1 MDIYSDCLKND
12 WSQLKSLPVLT
23 VEQIKECDDDCIR
36 MYLYCFYNYPEFYNY
51 KKKKLLNRCININK
65 ENLLLYSAFIGNIQ
79 QFEYLESNNL
89 NIQYT
94 NKDNF
99 NVYLMAAKNG
109 QLEFIKHIITKN
121 ISKDIVD
128 KMEHLNVYLMAV
140 KYGHIDVVKFLETT
154 DINTNSKGI
163 YGDTAYLVA
172 SYSGHVDLLK
182 YLGNKCNIYE
192 ENYEHDN
199 AYDLAISFGHVEVL
213 KYLEKVN
220 YNIYK
225 IDNYGYNNLQIA
237 NIMSRHNVCDYLEN
251 KFIYSG
257 FLKICSICYD
267 VKNDKFITCKN
278 NHIVHLTC
286 QQFKNRNKCLNCS
299 FKYVI

>member
-12 WSQLKSLPVLT
+12 WPQLKSLPVLT

-51 KKKKLLNRCININK
+51 KKKKLLDRCININGD
-65 ENLLLYSAFIGNIQ
+65 NLLLLSAFIGHIHIL
-79 QFEYLESNNL
+79 EYLESRGFKIN
-89 NIQYT
+89 T
-94 NKDNF
+94 KSKDVY
-99 NVYLMAAKNG
+99 NVYCVAAKYN
-109 QLEFIKHIITKN
+109 QLDTIKYLSKKYINKN
-121 ISKDIVD
+121 SINLSHAYLTASYYGHLDIV
-128 KMEHLNVYLMAV
+128 KYLQ
-140 KYGHIDVVKFLETT
+140 TT
-154 DINTNSKGI
+154 DIDSNIKNRYGNNVSLTAITSGHIHLVQYFLQNGYDMYVENLYGHDAYMAAAI
-163 YGDTAYLVA
+163 YGHLD
-172 SYSGHVDLLK
+172 
-182 YLGNKCNIYE
+182 IM
-192 ENYEHDN
+192 
-199 AYDLAISFGHVEVL
+199 
-213 KYLEKVN
+213 KYLETLNNNININ
-220 YNIYK
+220 YYNRHI
-225 IDNYGYNNLQIA
+225 IWNYAKTDITD
-237 NIMSRHNVCDYLEN
+237 HLEN